1 MSVNMK
7 FKVGDKVTI
16 KENFRD
22 FGSSNVTRILEK
34 YMGWILTVERITVYG
49 ELKIK
54 GIREGRSF
62 MASRFILV
70 GDFLTEEEF
79 SV

>member
-7 FKVGDKVTI
+7 FKVGDKVTMS
-16 KENFRD
+16 KNFED
-22 FGSSNVTRILEK
+22 FGSSNVTRILEN
-34 YMGWILTVERITVYG
+34 YMGWILTVERVTVYG

-54 GIREGRSF
+54 EIREGRSF
-62 MASRFILV
+62 LASRFILA